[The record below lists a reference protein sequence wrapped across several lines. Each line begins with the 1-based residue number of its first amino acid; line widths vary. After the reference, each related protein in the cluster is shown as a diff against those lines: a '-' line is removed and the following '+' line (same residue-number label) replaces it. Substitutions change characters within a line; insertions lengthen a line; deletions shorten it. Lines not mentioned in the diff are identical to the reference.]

1 MTEQVTEADLPHLR
15 RCVELA
21 TEAAEAG
28 DFSFGSVLGR
38 AGTHRV
44 RNLIGATGPLA
55 RRPGSQPGPG
65 PALGDHGGGSRS
77 GGGRAGPG
85 SGGAGT
91 RPAPQIPLSVAVQR
105 RHIRVL
111 ASDPHGCRM
120 PGGRMWP
127 GAKSAAGPPPVTR
140 PG

>member
-1 MTEQVTEADLPHLR
+1 
-15 RCVELA
+15 
-21 TEAAEAG
+21 G
-28 DFSFGSVLGR
+28 DFPFGSVLGR

-85 SGGAGT
+85 SGGAAT
-91 RPAPQIPLSVAVQR
+91 RPAPQIPLTPTYPLR
-105 RHIRVL
+105 
-111 ASDPHGCRM
+111 
-120 PGGRMWP
+120 GGRT
-127 GAKSAAGPPPVTR
+127 GVKRTGGTARDVVAFLVR
-140 PG
+140 